1 VDLLIEPYETLTT
14 DVLVIGAGGAGMR
27 AAIEAAAAG
36 ARVDIVCKS
45 LLGKAHTVMAEG
57 GIAAALANVDAD
69 DSWQVHFQDTMRGGQ
84 MINNWRMVELH
95 ARESPDRV
103 YELETYGAIFD
114 RTPDGRVMQ
123 RAFGAHTYRRL
134 CHVGD
139 RTGLEMIRSLQDR
152 IVQLG
157 IEVHMEVTLT
167 RLLKDGER
175 VVGAFGYHRID
186 GRFVAFRAKAV
197 IVATGGWGRMYK
209 VTSNSWEGTGD
220 GVGMGFEAGADVLD
234 PEMVQFHPTGMVWPP
249 GVRGIL
255 VTEAVRGEGGYLT
268 NSEGKRFML
277 EVDPKKKEL
286 SSRDVVARAIYNEV
300 QAGRGTEHGGV
311 YLDVRHLGA
320 EKINKKLP
328 SMYEQFLRLADV
340 DITKQ
345 PMEVAPTIHYAMGGL
360 RVEAETGL
368 TTLPGLYAAGEA
380 AAGLHGANRL
390 GGNSLSD
397 LLVFGRRAGAAAGAY
412 QRQVGLGTIDDKQV
426 NEEQQLLLLPL
437 SGEGTENPYLLQ
449 QQLQE
454 AMQEGAG
461 LAREEKGLKACLN
474 SILEL
479 RQRSARIRVPGS
491 RRYNPG
497 WHTVRDLRFMLTIA
511 EAVVRAAIERRES
524 RGAHWRLDYLEKDP
538 ALGTINF
545 VAYNANGQVKVRQRP
560 VPEMP
565 PELAKL
571 LGDTASPPPAPQQP
585 APKPPTPQ
593 PVRR

>member
-1 VDLLIEPYETLTT
+1 MAEYETHDY
-14 DVLVIGAGGAGMR
+14 DVVVIGAGGSGLR
-27 AAIEAAAAG
+27 AAIAAHEAG
-36 ARVDIVCKS
+36 ARTAIICKS

-57 GIAAALANVDAD
+57 GIAAALGNVDPED
-69 DSWQVHFQDTMRGGQ
+69 NWQVHFQDTMRGGQ
-84 MINNWRMVELH
+84 MINNWRMAELH

-114 RTPDGRVMQ
+114 RTPDGRVLQ

-167 RLLKDGER
+167 RLLKDGDR
-175 VVGAFGYHRID
+175 VIGAFGYNRID
-186 GRFVAFRAKAV
+186 GAFITFRSKAV
-197 IVATGGWGRMYK
+197 IIATGGWGRLYK

-220 GVGMGFEAGADVLD
+220 GVAMGFEAGAEVLD

-286 SSRDVVARAIYNEV
+286 SSRDVVARAIYKEV
-300 QAGRGTEHGGV
+300 QAGRGTEHGGA

-320 EKINKKLP
+320 EKIKEKLP

-340 DITKQ
+340 DITKA

-360 RVEAETGL
+360 RVEAETGA

-397 LLVFGRRAGAAAGAY
+397 LLVFGRRAGEAAAAY
-412 QRQVGLGTIDDKQV
+412 QRDTGLGTLDERQV
-426 NEEQQLLLLPL
+426 AYEQGLLLLPL
-437 SGEGTENPYLLQ
+437 VGEGKENPYLLQ
-449 QQLQE
+449 QELQQ
-454 AMQEGAG
+454 AMQDGAG
-461 LAREEKGLKACLN
+461 LAREEKSLKVGLDKV
-474 SILEL
+474 LEL
-479 RQRSARIRVPGS
+479 RQRSARIHVPGS
-491 RRYNPG
+491 RKYNPG
-497 WHTVRDLRFMLTIA
+497 WHTARDLRFMLTIA
-511 EAVVRAAIERRES
+511 EAIVRAAIERRES

-538 ALGTINF
+538 ALGRVNF
-545 VAYNANGQVKVRQRP
+545 IAFSDGGRVKLKTRP

-565 PELAKL
+565 AELATL
-571 LGDTASPPPAPQQP
+571 FDDAMSFPPASPPPAPRP
-585 APKPPTPQ
+585 PKSQ
-593 PVRR
+593 PVRT